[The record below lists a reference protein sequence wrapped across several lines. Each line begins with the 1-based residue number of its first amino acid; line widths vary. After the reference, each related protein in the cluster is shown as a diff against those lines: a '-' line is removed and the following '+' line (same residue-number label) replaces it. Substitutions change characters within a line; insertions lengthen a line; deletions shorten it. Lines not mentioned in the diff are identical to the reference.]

1 MKKRMFIRYIKYNTE
16 CLIQIFI
23 FHITVYMIHNRPFHF
38 SFFFAPVSGQL
49 EASVKGKKLPRPN
62 YSSYSILSF
71 PVFNRINSNLVR
83 ILQIGFYKCYNYY

>member
-1 MKKRMFIRYIKYNTE
+1 MFDTNIYISYY
-16 CLIQIFI
+16 C
-23 FHITVYMIHNRPFHF
+23 IHDTYSPFPF
-38 SFFFAPVSGQL
+38 KFFFAPVSGQL

-71 PVFNRINSNLVR
+71 PVFNRMNSNLVR